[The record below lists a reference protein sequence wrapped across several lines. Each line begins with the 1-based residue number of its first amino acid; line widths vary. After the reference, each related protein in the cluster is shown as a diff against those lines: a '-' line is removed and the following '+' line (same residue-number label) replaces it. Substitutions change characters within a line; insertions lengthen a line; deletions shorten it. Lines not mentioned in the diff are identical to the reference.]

1 MIDYLQTVA
10 IIVTLLLSVWQ
21 WKKTRQ
27 TIKVDNFSKI
37 IGALNDIRKER
48 LAVPQLERN
57 LFERREDMTDDQI
70 RTRVYGVM
78 FANII
83 EWTIFS
89 RDSGLID
96 DKRWEDWISVLKDV
110 ILSDNSFAKLMS
122 DRTIYTFNFGAHEL
136 VIKLIEE
143 IKKDESA

>member
-96 DKRWEDWISVLKDV
+96 DKRWEV